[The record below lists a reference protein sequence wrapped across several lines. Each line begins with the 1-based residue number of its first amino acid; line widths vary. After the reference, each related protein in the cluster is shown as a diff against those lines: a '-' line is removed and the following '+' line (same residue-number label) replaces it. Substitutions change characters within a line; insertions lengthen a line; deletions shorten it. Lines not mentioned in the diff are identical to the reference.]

1 MSRGDFLAVQ
11 SPGSD
16 SVFTAAHPLLSFLV
30 TMLPFRGTAGRVAL
44 YRKAMPVRG
53 DLGVQ
58 YAGWGCAT
66 SRALARGELPPYITR
81 AIPRPILMAQL
92 L

>member
-1 MSRGDFLAVQ
+1 
-11 SPGSD
+11 
-16 SVFTAAHPLLSFLV
+16 
-30 TMLPFRGTAGRVAL
+30 
-44 YRKAMPVRG
+44 MPVRG